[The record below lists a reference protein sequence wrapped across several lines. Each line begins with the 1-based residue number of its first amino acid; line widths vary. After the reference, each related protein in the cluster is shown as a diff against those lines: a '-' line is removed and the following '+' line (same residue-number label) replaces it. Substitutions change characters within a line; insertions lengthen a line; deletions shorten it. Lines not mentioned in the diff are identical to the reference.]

1 MFDWYAHDF
10 SASAAPLEV
19 AKGVATLMPPSS
31 DVRVAME
38 ALLSAR
44 PKPTVRYAAYT
55 WACHARLRE
64 WHWQPRRAAV
74 PAISRQGSNQ
84 SQQQGGGGRV

>member
-19 AKGVATLMPPSS
+19 AKGVAALMPPSS
-31 DVRVAME
+31 EVRGAME
-38 ALLSAR
+38 ALLFSR
-44 PKPTVRYAAYT
+44 PKPTVRYAPYT

-64 WHWQPRRAAV
+64 WHWQPRRA
-74 PAISRQGSNQ
+74 PAPPVVSRQGSEQ
-84 SQQQGGGGRV
+84 PQQQGGGRV